1 MKERRRKRE
10 RERVGGEKGKVG
22 ECGCRYL
29 VERGKVSTGY
39 SVPHGTQHDT
49 VADRGDLKRR
59 DKRNMGV

>member
-10 RERVGGEKGKVG
+10 RELEERREKVG

-49 VADRGDLKRR
+49 DADRGDLKRR
-59 DKRNMGV
+59 DKRSMGV